1 MKGCLIMD
9 GAIFSFSNI
18 FVNTN
23 KLSFTAWQ
31 RFAMYEF
38 GMGLPGKLASQF
50 DNLTPSQGLS
60 LVLAHFNA
68 NPAPSEKAS
77 MIAEWQK
84 FLNEEADS
92 LSEKDQLP
100 GIKRLLLNLYDHYVK
115 IAVLD
120 ANGDVQ
126 NVLKQIGLDNYVDSI
141 VKTNDKENP
150 YLTAVNQLNLTGA
163 NCIGVG
169 TTAHDIENIHH
180 INAIAIGVGDAKTL
194 ASADYQVVQV
204 GDLRYPMLQ
213 KIWEDKQ

>member
-9 GAIFSFSNI
+9 GAIFSFNNI
-18 FVNTN
+18 FINTN

-68 NPAPSEKAS
+68 NPTPSERAS

-100 GIKRLLLNLYDHYVK
+100 GIKRLLLNLYDH
-115 IAVLD
+115 
-120 ANGDVQ
+120 
-126 NVLKQIGLDNYVDSI
+126 
-141 VKTNDKENP
+141 
-150 YLTAVNQLNLTGA
+150 
-163 NCIGVG
+163 
-169 TTAHDIENIHH
+169 
-180 INAIAIGVGDAKTL
+180 
-194 ASADYQVVQV
+194 
-204 GDLRYPMLQ
+204 
-213 KIWEDKQ
+213 